1 MECTGLVIVSDSY
14 YPGWRAQVDGKSAT
28 LWKVNTVI
36 RGVVVPAGTHHI
48 VMNYRPVS
56 VYLGLVLAL
65 AGLTAAI
72 VLQRRKEEDGLN
84 LL

>member
-1 MECTGLVIVSDSY
+1 
-14 YPGWRAQVDGKSAT
+14 
-28 LWKVNTVI
+28 
-36 RGVVVPAGTHHI
+36 
-48 VMNYRPVS
+48 MNYRPVS

-72 VLQRRKEEDGLN
+72 VLQRRKEEDGID